1 MPILSTKKALE
12 RRLMTLT
19 PSVPTAFE
27 GVSFTPPATIYQR
40 CQFRLDGTDDPT
52 LGAGA
57 GIGYHRERI
66 QMQVFIVAE
75 ANKGTAAAITRAQL
89 IRDLFK
95 KGTTLLEGV
104 YRIHI
109 TSTPT
114 MGSASPIGTRTIVPV
129 FVNVWTEV
137 YE

>member
-1 MPILSTKKALE
+1 
-12 RRLMTLT
+12 MTLT
-19 PSVPTAFE
+19 PAIPTAFE
-27 GVSFTPPATIYQR
+27 GVSFDPPATMYQR
-40 CQFRLDGTDDPT
+40 CQFRLDGADDPT
-52 LGAGA
+52 LGAGV

-89 IRDLFK
+89 VRNLFK

-114 MGSASPIGTRTIVPV
+114 MGSASPIGTRTIIPIMVDV
-129 FVNVWTEV
+129 FTEV